1 MSSTLQSPALQRPDQ
16 SARIMRAKKKFRPE
30 DDDVR
35 AWVIIGLI
43 FCAVVL
49 AVWVPVLVERHFLQ
63 Q

>member
-1 MSSTLQSPALQRPDQ
+1 
-16 SARIMRAKKKFRPE
+16 MRHEKKVQPE

-49 AVWVPVLVERHFLQ
+49 AVWVPVVVERHFL
-63 Q
+63 